1 MPLALSLWHEV
12 VGGHMPG
19 TSFLTQI
26 GLEHYLVLSAILFVL
41 GMLGVLLRRN
51 VIVILMSIELMLN
64 AVNVTFIAFSK
75 YSQNVDGQIMVF
87 FVMTI
92 AAAEAAVGL
101 ALAVSIF
108 KRFKE
113 VNIRF
118 FEHLKG

>member
-1 MPLALSLWHEV
+1 MPMIDGALK
-12 VGGHMPG
+12 VG
-19 TSFLTQI
+19 LD
-26 GLEHYLVLSAILFVL
+26 HYLYLSAMLFVL
-41 GMLGVLLRRN
+41 GMIGVLMRRN

-64 AVNVTFIAFSK
+64 AVNLTFIAFSR
-75 YSQNVDGQIMVF
+75 YADNVNGQVMVF

-101 ALAVSIF
+101 ALAVTIF
-108 KRFKE
+108 KKFRE

>member
-1 MPLALSLWHEV
+1 MKS
-12 VGGHMPG
+12 
-19 TSFLTQI
+19 SFINDI
-26 GLEHYLVLSAILFVL
+26 GLTHYLVLAAILFVI
-41 GMLGVLLRRN
+41 GMAGVLLRRN
-51 VIVILMSIELMLN
+51 IIVLLMSIELMLN
-64 AVNVTFIAFSK
+64 SVNLTFIAFSK
-75 YSQNVDGQIMVF
+75 YLGHLDGHIMVF

-108 KRFKE
+108 KRFNE

>member
-1 MPLALSLWHEV
+1 MLDTNL
-12 VGGHMPG
+12 
-19 TSFLTQI
+19 LTQI
-26 GLEHYLVLSAILFVL
+26 TPNHYLVLSAILFAI
-41 GMLGVLLRRN
+41 GMTGVLLRRN
-51 VIVILMSIELMLN
+51 LIVLFMSIEIMLN
-64 AVNVTFIAFSK
+64 AVNLSFVTFSHQLGK
-75 YSQNVDGQIMVF
+75 VDGQVMVF

>member
-1 MPLALSLWHEV
+1 MQGINLITEITLN
-12 VGGHMPG
+12 
-19 TSFLTQI
+19 
-26 GLEHYLVLSAILFVL
+26 HYLVLSAVLFSL
-41 GMLGVLLRRN
+41 GMAGVLLRRN
-51 VIVILMSIELMLN
+51 LIVLLMSVELMLN
-64 AVNVTFIAFSK
+64 AVNISFVAFSK
-75 YSQNVDGQIMVF
+75 YTGKIDGQVMVF

>member
-1 MPLALSLWHEV
+1 MISTNL
-12 VGGHMPG
+12 
-19 TSFLTQI
+19 LTQI
-26 GLEHYLVLSAILFVL
+26 SVNHYLVLSAILFST
-41 GMLGVLLRRN
+41 GMIGVLLRRN
-51 VIVILMSIELMLN
+51 IIVVFMSIELMLN
-64 AVNVTFIAFSK
+64 AVNISFVAFSHYFGK
-75 YSQNVDGQIMVF
+75 VDGQVMVF

>member
-1 MPLALSLWHEV
+1 MIE
-12 VGGHMPG
+12 
-19 TSFLTQI
+19 TSVFTQI
-26 GLEHYLVLSAILFVL
+26 TANHYLILSAALFSI
-41 GMLGVLLRRN
+41 GMAGVLVRRN
-51 VIVILMSIELMLN
+51 IIVLFMSIELMLN
-64 AVNVTFIAFSK
+64 AVNISFVTFSHYFGK
-75 YSQNVDGQIMVF
+75 VDGQVMVF

-101 ALAVSIF
+101 ALAVAIF

>member
-1 MPLALSLWHEV
+1 MPETNFV
-12 VGGHMPG
+12 
-19 TSFLTQI
+19 TTI
-26 GLEHYLVLSAILFVL
+26 GLEHYLVLSAVIFSI
-41 GMLGVLLRRN
+41 GMAGVLLRRN
-51 VIVILMSIELMLN
+51 LIVLLMSVELMLN
-64 AVNVTFIAFSK
+64 AVNISFVAFSK
-75 YSQNVDGQIMVF
+75 YNNNIEGQIMVF

>member
-1 MPLALSLWHEV
+1 MTSISFITDVGLS
-12 VGGHMPG
+12 
-19 TSFLTQI
+19 
-26 GLEHYLVLSAILFVL
+26 HYLVLSACLFAM
-41 GMLGVLLRRN
+41 GMAGLLLRRN
-51 VIVILMSIELMLN
+51 IIVLMMSIELMLN
-64 AVNVTFIAFSK
+64 AINISFVAFSK
-75 YSQNVDGQIMVF
+75 FNSNLEGQVMVF

-118 FEHLKG
+118 FEHMKG

>member
-1 MPLALSLWHEV
+1 MPIIDSLLP
-12 VGGHMPG
+12 VG
-19 TSFLTQI
+19 LN
-26 GLEHYLVLSAILFVL
+26 HYLFLSAILFAI

-64 AVNVTFIAFSK
+64 AVNISFVSFSHWAK
-75 YSQNVDGQIMVF
+75 DGSGDVGGQVIVF

-101 ALAVSIF
+101 ALAVTVF
-108 KRFKE
+108 KKFRE

>member
-1 MPLALSLWHEV
+1 MQETNV
-12 VGGHMPG
+12 VQLF
-19 TSFLTQI
+19 TNI
-26 GLEHYLVLSAILFVL
+26 GLEHYLVLSALLFSI
-41 GMLGVLLRRN
+41 GMAGVLLRRN
-51 VIVILMSIELMLN
+51 VIVLLMSIELMLN
-64 AVNVTFIAFSK
+64 AVNISFVAFSK
-75 YSQNVDGQIMVF
+75 YNGNLEGQIMVF

-118 FEHLKG
+118 FEHLRG

>member
-1 MPLALSLWHEV
+1 MPE
-12 VGGHMPG
+12 
-19 TSFLTQI
+19 TNIITDI
-26 GLEHYLVLSAILFVL
+26 GLNHYLVLSVIIFSL
-41 GMLGVLLRRN
+41 GMAGVLLRRN
-51 VIVILMSIELMLN
+51 LIVLLMCIELMLN
-64 AVNVTFIAFSK
+64 AVNISFIAFSK
-75 YSQNVDGQIMVF
+75 FSGKIDGQVMVF

>member
-1 MPLALSLWHEV
+1 MLSPDDFFEI
-12 VGGHMPG
+12 
-19 TSFLTQI
+19 TI
-26 GLEHYLVLSAILFVL
+26 NHYMILSAILFVL
-41 GMLGVLLRRN
+41 GLSGTLLRRN

-64 AVNVTFIAFSK
+64 AVNLSLIAFSK
-75 YSQNVDGQIMVF
+75 FNNKVDGQVIVF

-101 ALAVSIF
+101 ALVVSIF

-118 FEHLKG
+118 FEHLRG

>member
-1 MPLALSLWHEV
+1 MA
-12 VGGHMPG
+12 
-19 TSFLTQI
+19 
-26 GLEHYLVLSAILFVL
+26 
-41 GMLGVLLRRN
+41 GVLLRRN
-51 VIVILMSIELMLN
+51 LIVLLMSVELMLN
-64 AVNVTFIAFSK
+64 AVNISFVAFSK
-75 YSQNVDGQIMVF
+75 YTGKIDGQVMVF

>member
-1 MPLALSLWHEV
+1 MIEGALK
-12 VGGHMPG
+12 VG
-19 TSFLTQI
+19 LN
-26 GLEHYLVLSAILFVL
+26 HYLFLSAILFTL

-64 AVNVTFIAFSK
+64 AVNVTFIAFSR
-75 YSQNVDGQIMVF
+75 YLENIDGQIMVF

-101 ALAVSIF
+101 ALAVTIF
-108 KRFKE
+108 KKFRE

>member
-1 MPLALSLWHEV
+1 MASANLFLEV
-12 VGGHMPG
+12 
-19 TSFLTQI
+19 
-26 GLEHYLVLSAILFVL
+26 GLNHYLVLSSLLFCM
-41 GMLGVLLRRN
+41 GMVGVLLRRN
-51 VIVILMSIELMLN
+51 AIVMLMSIELMLN
-64 AVNVTFIAFSK
+64 AVNISFIAFGK
-75 YSQNVDGQIMVF
+75 YGHNIDGQIMVF